1 MIDHRQKTILDIIQA
16 APIENQKELAE
27 ALEQRGIRASQAT
40 LSRDI
45 AKLKLVKI
53 KTRDGR
59 ARYAQ
64 ASDAPAS
71 GTSTKMKEVLSKG
84 TVSVDSVQNLV
95 VVHTMPGLAP
105 GVGRVIDEM
114 EHPAMVGCLAG
125 NDTVVLILRTSQDAE
140 DFRRMLEMLL

>member
-64 ASDAPAS
+64 ASDAP
-71 GTSTKMKEVLSKG
+71 
-84 TVSVDSVQNLV
+84 
-95 VVHTMPGLAP
+95 
-105 GVGRVIDEM
+105 RVR
-114 EHPAMVGCLAG
+114 H
-125 NDTVVLILRTSQDAE
+125 QH
-140 DFRRMLEMLL
+140 